1 MSNVVTQPALG
12 RAEIAARLRDIV
24 GRVLRIEPAALQDEA
39 PFLSLGA
46 DSLALVEVLRA
57 LHEGFG
63 VTLAVRQ
70 LFEDYPTVGALA
82 EYVETNMPD
91 ELPASPTATS
101 STAAPSMGA
110 PSPAAPAPSVAASTA
125 AAPAAPIESPLAAL
139 AAAPA
144 PLPSPTAPPAAGV
157 PAATAG
163 LVGTSLE
170 LVMQA
175 QLVAFNHMILQQ
187 MNWLRP
193 GALPAIAAPATAA
206 AAAPVAALAQS
217 APQPAPATPQ
227 PAASS
232 QSTAPAAAPAA
243 TPAATL
249 AATLAAA
256 PAAKKEFK
264 AGLSMVT
271 AAPRQGSA
279 TMPKPPTEEE
289 KRRRQAHLDALME
302 RYTRKTA
309 KSKQLAEASRRYLA
323 DSRAIVG
330 FRPALKE
337 MLYPLARE
345 RAEGS
350 RLWDIDGHEYID
362 ITMGMGVHL
371 LGHKPEFLQ
380 PVLERQLKAGFELGP
395 RSELAG
401 EVAELL
407 CGLTGMERAAFT
419 NSGTEAVMTALRLA
433 RAATGREK
441 IALFAGSYHGHSD
454 GTLIRSQ
461 RIDGQL
467 RSFPVAPGVPA
478 TVAEDVLVLDYGEP
492 QALEDIRQHAGKLAA
507 VVVEPVQSRRPD
519 LQPREFLQQL
529 RDLTREHGI
538 ALIFDEMITGFRYHL
553 GGAQAYFGIDADL
566 ATYGKVI
573 GGGLPLGAVAGKA
586 DFMDGIDG
594 GMWHYG
600 DDSVPERDTT
610 FFGGTYCQHPLAMAS
625 GRATLL
631 YLREQGPQLQAR
643 LNERTGRFAAD
654 LNEFFQQEGYPIHIA
669 QCSSLFRFTYTA
681 DAELLFYHLV
691 EKGIYVWE
699 WRNCFF
705 STAHTEEDFQRIDAA
720 IRETVAELRKAA
732 YLP

>member
-1 MSNVVTQPALG
+1 MSNVVAQPTLG

-24 GRVLRIEPAALQDEA
+24 GRVLRIEPAALEDEA

-70 LFEDYPTVGALA
+70 LFEDYPTIGALA
-82 EYVETNMPD
+82 QYVEANMPD
-91 ELPASPTATS
+91 ELPAPPAAAAPPAPAMAPTPAAPTMS
-101 STAAPSMGA
+101 APAPAPLPAAAPS
-110 PSPAAPAPSVAASTA
+110 AAV
-125 AAPAAPIESPLAAL
+125 ESPLAAL
-139 AAAPA
+139 AAAPVAQPSATAAA
-144 PLPSPTAPPAAGV
+144 P
-157 PAATAG
+157 ATAG
-163 LVGTSLE
+163 MPAGPVNLGGSLAGSSLE

-193 GALPAIAAPATAA
+193 GALPAL
-206 AAAPVAALAQS
+206 AAPVATTPA
-217 APQPAPATPQ
+217 APPVQAAAQ
-227 PAASS
+227 PAAS
-232 QSTAPAAAPAA
+232 QPAAAPA
-243 TPAATL
+243 T
-249 AATLAAA
+249 
-256 PAAKKEFK
+256 KKEFR

-271 AAPRQGSA
+271 AAPRQGTA
-279 TMPKPPTEEE
+279 AIPKPPTEEE
-289 KRRRQAHLDALME
+289 KRRRQAHLDALIE
-302 RYTRKTA
+302 GYTRKTA

-380 PVLERQLKAGFELGP
+380 PVLEQQVEAGFELGP

-478 TVAEDVLVLDYGEP
+478 HVAEDVLVLDYGEP
-492 QALEDIRQHAGKLAA
+492 QALEDIRQHAGELAA
-507 VVVEPVQSRRPD
+507 VLVEPVQSRRPD

-529 RDLTREHGI
+529 RDLTRENGI

-553 GGAQAYFGIDADL
+553 GGAQAWFGIDADL

-705 STAHTEEDFQRIDAA
+705 STAHTKEDFQRVDAA
-720 IRETVAELRKAA
+720 IRESVAELRKAA